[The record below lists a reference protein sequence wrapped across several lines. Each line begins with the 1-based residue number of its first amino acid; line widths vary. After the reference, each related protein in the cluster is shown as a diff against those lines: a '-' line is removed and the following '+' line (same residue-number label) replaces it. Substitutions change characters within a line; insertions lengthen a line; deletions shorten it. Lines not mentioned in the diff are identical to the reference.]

1 MSEDVKLAERA
12 KDALERR
19 NAAATTAAK
28 ASEEFAAAV
37 KLAIDHGNW
46 STRRLGGFL
55 GMSAARVHQIYH
67 FKPSDGR

>member
-28 ASEEFAAAV
+28 ASEEFASAV
-37 KLAIDHGNW
+37 KLAIDHGSW
-46 STRRLGGFL
+46 STRKLGGFL

>member
-19 NAAATTAAK
+19 NAAATTAAN
-28 ASEEFAAAV
+28 ASVEFAAAV
-37 KLAIDHGNW
+37 KLAIDHGSW
-46 STRRLGGFL
+46 STRKLGGFL

>member
-1 MSEDVKLAERA
+1 MTEDVKLAERA

-19 NAAATTAAK
+19 NAAATATAQ
-28 ASEEFAAAV
+28 ASEEFAGAV

-46 STRRLGGFL
+46 STRKLGGFL
-55 GMSAARVHQIYH
+55 GMSAARVHQVYH

>member
-12 KDALERR
+12 KDALDRR
-19 NAAATTAAK
+19 NAAAVTTSE

-46 STRRLGGFL
+46 STRKLGGFL
-55 GMSAARVHQIYH
+55 GMSAARVHQIY
-67 FKPSDGR
+67 KSSAR